1 MSSPELP
8 IVRLKTPL
16 YEYTRTKGVPL
27 YAYLFPGSGRAVT
40 PSSYK
45 TQGGHPPKTTTST
58 QHPPKGS
65 RAPSPPHHERSS
77 MSEARKGGPGHRL
90 AIATSVQSGYI
101 FDDKR
106 LRRPHPT
113 KKGFFTKT
121 RHHSCIKC
129 TALHR
134 RKPRAGHA
142 VVHVVEAGSAATTSV
157 FIHHQTCPHTTKD
170 EKEAAARELAKLAS
184 EEATRLARSA
194 GVKAAASRATLS
206 VAATGEL
213 GGIHRFMTKTVS
225 SGMRIA

>member
-1 MSSPELP
+1 
-8 IVRLKTPL
+8 
-16 YEYTRTKGVPL
+16 
-27 YAYLFPGSGRAVT
+27 
-40 PSSYK
+40 
-45 TQGGHPPKTTTST
+45 
-58 QHPPKGS
+58 
-65 RAPSPPHHERSS
+65 

-129 TALHR
+129 TAAAS
-134 RKPRAGHA
+134 KEATARAGHA

-184 EEATRLARSA
+184 EEAKQRRSR
-194 GVKAAASRATLS
+194 GRQV
-206 VAATGEL
+206 
-213 GGIHRFMTKTVS
+213 
-225 SGMRIA
+225 